1 MPYFTYVGV
10 AEQSLDDAR
19 AAVGAAQAAVR
30 AARRDYHTSMDN
42 LEQISLDIQRA
53 QAHRYRSTRGA
64 EPTPDSTTLEVW
76 YQAEE
81 RRRAE
86 DESAAAAAQ
95 SAWEALLAATDV
107 SEEAMNVPGA
117 QAALAVAREARAV
130 SITK

>member
-1 MPYFTYVGV
+1 VPYFTYVGV

-53 QAHRYRSTRGA
+53 QA
-64 EPTPDSTTLEVW
+64 
-76 YQAEE
+76 EE

-107 SEEAMNVPGA
+107 SEEAMSVPAA

>member
-1 MPYFTYVGV
+1 
-10 AEQSLDDAR
+10 
-19 AAVGAAQAAVR
+19 VR

-53 QAHRYRSTRGA
+53 
-64 EPTPDSTTLEVW
+64 
-76 YQAEE
+76 QAEE

-107 SEEAMNVPGA
+107 SEEAMSVPAA

>member
-1 MPYFTYVGV
+1 M
-10 AEQSLDDAR
+10 
-19 AAVGAAQAAVR
+19 
-30 AARRDYHTSMDN
+30 
-42 LEQISLDIQRA
+42 
-53 QAHRYRSTRGA
+53 
-64 EPTPDSTTLEVW
+64 W

-107 SEEAMNVPGA
+107 SEEAMSVPAA